1 MNKYFTK
8 EMAIDLVREN
18 EGSEYDFTPY
28 VLEPDWDFAD
38 IVDYYD
44 TLEISDDNDYMLV
57 CNDMEERISSCG
69 FERDT
74 LNAIMKA
81 LFKAEELVRLT
92 S

>member
-28 VLEPDWDFAD
+28 VLEPDWDFEDVAN
-38 IVDYYD
+38 YYD
-44 TLEISDDNDYMLV
+44 KCEMCEDGDYPLV

-69 FERDT
+69 FDKDT
-74 LNAIMKA
+74 LNAVMKA
-81 LFKAEELVRLT
+81 LFKPEQLVMWA